1 MGYYGKGSEPE
12 PKTAMEVVKMPW
24 VDRELCIGCGI
35 CIDGCPADAIS
46 LVDEKADI
54 DQFICIRCGKC
65 HPICP
70 EDAVIHDSKRIP
82 LDVEE
87 NVARAKVGIAY
98 YGDEENRQKSVQRWV
113 NWFRHEQKVA
123 EQTIAQLEA
132 MKNA

>member
-1 MGYYGKGSEPE
+1 
-12 PKTAMEVVKMPW
+12 MPW

-35 CIDGCPADAIS
+35 CIDECPADAIA
-46 LVDEKADI
+46 LVDEKAEI
-54 DQFICIRCGKC
+54 DQFGCIRCGLC

-87 NVARAKVGIAY
+87 NVAIAKVGIAHY
-98 YGDEENRQKSVQRWV
+98 SDEENQQKSVQRWI
-113 NWFRHEQKVA
+113 NWFTCQTKIA

-132 MKNA
+132 MKKA